1 MGPYQSEVDQ
11 VFTKVSVVEIQPSAV
26 RIMEATNK
34 VENSMN
40 SGQFEGTVKAHMK
53 GQNVCVAKCGMNT
66 CCVQLLQCTCHMFI
80 VYKFSIIYSIL
91 YSIEISCSTYMNECL

>member
-1 MGPYQSEVDQ
+1 MRLGVGSYQSKVDQ

-40 SGQFEGTVKAHMK
+40 SSQFEGTVKALNEARDRM
-53 GQNVCVAKCGMNT
+53 CV
-66 CCVQLLQCTCHMFI
+66 
-80 VYKFSIIYSIL
+80 
-91 YSIEISCSTYMNECL
+91 